1 MNNPALHGQSLTERQ
16 SIPLYKESDEIDLK
30 ELLIA
35 VWNGKKIIA
44 ATTILFMVLGG
55 IFALSKPNTYQ
66 ASATLVSAQGEQAG
80 GLAAM
85 ANQFGGL
92 ASLAGVS
99 INNGS
104 TDSKTLDLAVLK
116 SRKFINE
123 FIDRHDLL
131 VPLMAIKKWNKE
143 SGKLIYN
150 DGVYD
155 QHTHHW
161 FSDDDGKSF
170 KPTEWEAYKAFS
182 KILSVSEAKDTG
194 LVTIGITHFSPY
206 IAQQWVEWLIKD
218 LNDQVKSDA
227 LNESR
232 TNISYLKQQLEKTN
246 IVDMQSVFYQLIE
259 DQTKSLML
267 ADVREEYA
275 FKTVDPAVV
284 PEEKAGPKRALIC
297 VLSLLLGGMLGVA
310 IVLIR
315 FAFRK

>member
-1 MNNPALHGQSLTERQ
+1 MSSLLNEQSLSQVQ
-16 SIPLYKESDEIDLK
+16 SIPLYKNDDEIDLK
-30 ELLIA
+30 ELFYALWTGKLTIIVCTLIA
-35 VWNGKKIIA
+35 
-44 ATTILFMVLGG
+44 TCLGVA
-55 IFALSKPNTYQ
+55 IALSKPNTYQ
-66 ASATLVSAQGEQAG
+66 ATATLVAAQGEQAG

-85 ANQFGGL
+85 ASQFGGL

-99 INNGS
+99 LSNGS
-104 TDSKTLDLAVLK
+104 TDTKTLDLAVLK
-116 SRKFINE
+116 SRKFINA
-123 FIDRHDLL
+123 FIEKHDLL
-131 VPLMAIKKWNKE
+131 VSLVATKKWDKE
-143 SGKLIYN
+143 SNQLIYN
-150 DGVYD
+150 DDLYD
-155 QHTHHW
+155 KQTNRW
-161 FSDDDGKSF
+161 LNDKDGKSL

-194 LVTIGITHFSPY
+194 LVTVSVTHFSPY
-206 IAQQWVEWLIKD
+206 IAQQWVEWLVKD
-218 LNDQVKSDA
+218 LNEKVKADA
-227 LNESR
+227 LDESR
-232 TNISYLKQQLEKTN
+232 TNISYLNKQLEKTN

-267 ADVREEYA
+267 AEVREEYA